1 MTGDLKNI
9 RDAATRSMKE
19 WARPTPPD
27 MLRFIS
33 LSAWAL
39 ASLTLG
45 CTGGNT
51 NEPSD
56 GSGGSGGASTGVGG
70 NGADPCKLDVDT
82 MTFAHDVAI
91 PWSESPPR
99 GLAPA
104 DVPQFVALGWD
115 DNGFLEAFNWAANML
130 RVRDLKTTFFMTT
143 TYISDGSTMANPGFL
158 RGSWRAAYEASHEI
172 GHHTH
177 YHLNGYLFTAA
188 EWATELDVGLSWMTA
203 PYESS
208 DPDVQLGLGVP
219 RAEVYGFRAPFLNY
233 NDALFDELK
242 ERGIWYDCSIEEG
255 FQLDADASSFSWPYT
270 LDEGSAGH
278 DYAAD
283 KGFEFRD
290 FLLNPHPG
298 IIELPAYALVI
309 PPDEVASDYDFEPG
323 LLNRILDLV
332 PEREPGSD
340 RITGLDY
347 NLWWDALLSK
357 EEFIAVLKYNLDQ
370 RLSGNR
376 APFLFGVHTD
386 FYRTD
391 WGLEQGVE
399 NWERRREAI
408 EEFLDYARSLPEVRV
423 TTFKEV
429 ADYMRQPRPL
439 NCY

>member
-1 MTGDLKNI
+1 ML
-9 RDAATRSMKE
+9 RSAFLVACALGYLALGCKGE
-19 WARPTPPD
+19 GETPP
-27 MLRFIS
+27 S
-33 LSAWAL
+33 S
-39 ASLTLG
+39 
-45 CTGGNT
+45 TGGAGG
-51 NEPSD
+51 SSH
-56 GSGGSGGASTGVGG
+56 GSGGSD
-70 NGADPCKLDVDT
+70 DPCAWNIDT
-82 MTFAHDVAI
+82 SSFSYELNI
-91 PWSESPPR
+91 PRSSNPPA

-130 RVRDLKTTFFMTT
+130 RVRDLKTTFFFTT

-177 YHLNGYLFTAA
+177 YHLDGYLFSPE
-188 EWATELDVGLSWMTA
+188 EWAEELDVGFSWLTA

-208 DPDVQLGLGVP
+208 DPDVPLGIEVP
-219 RAEVYGFRAPFLNY
+219 RAEIYGFRAPFLNY

-255 FQLDADASSFSWPYT
+255 FQLNADASSFPWPYT
-270 LDEGSAGH
+270 LDEGSSGH
-278 DYAAD
+278 DYAAER
-283 KGFEFRD
+283 GFESRD
-290 FLLNPHPG
+290 FILNAHPG
-298 IIELPAYALVI
+298 LIELPAYALVI

-323 LLNRILDLV
+323 LLERILELV

-340 RITGLDY
+340 RITGLDF
-347 NLWWDALLSK
+347 NLWWDALLGK
-357 EEFIAVLKYNLDQ
+357 DEFLAILKYNLDQ

-399 NWERRREAI
+399 TWERRREAV
-408 EEFLDYARSLPEVRV
+408 EEFLDYAQSLPEVRV
-423 TTFKEV
+423 ATFKEI
-429 ADYMRQPRPL
+429 ADYMREPRPL
-439 NCY
+439 DCY